1 MNDKIKDVIVTIV
14 FLAIIIVFFIINI
27 EKKDDVISISERR
40 KLEQF
45 PSFSVSK
52 LFDGTFFEKFDK
64 YTTDQFWKREDF
76 RKLKISTEFNVFKK
90 QDYNDMYVYDGYII
104 EQIYP
109 LNSSSLNNFTNKLN
123 YIHDRYLTENNKS
136 YFTIVPDKNYF
147 VDENN
152 LKIDYTEMENT
163 LTQNLKFAKYI
174 NIFDKLEL
182 SDYYK
187 TDAHWKQE
195 NLLKVANE
203 IAEKMNIDI
212 NLKYENVKV
221 DNFEGGYSGRIPVDK
236 QNDEIR
242 ILTNDILENCTVY
255 NYETNKQTNIY
266 DMTKKN
272 GLDKYDVY
280 LSGATSLMVIENP
293 NSTEKRELI
302 VFRDSFASSLIP
314 LLVKSYSKITLV
326 DTRYIS
332 PKILDRY
339 IEFSNQDILFVYS
352 TLIINNSVSLK

>member
-1 MNDKIKDVIVTIV
+1 MSDKIKDIIVTMV
-14 FLAIIIVFFIINI
+14 FLGIIIVLFIINVV
-27 EKKDDVISISERR
+27 KKDDTISISERR

-52 LFDGTFFEKFDK
+52 LFDGTFSEKIDK
-64 YTTDQFWKREDF
+64 YVTDQFWKREDF
-76 RKLKISTEFNVFKK
+76 RKLKINFQFDILKK
-90 QDYNDMYVYDGYII
+90 QDYNYMYVYNGYII

-109 LNSSSLNNFTNKLN
+109 LNNNSINNFTNKMN
-123 YIHDRYLTENNKS
+123 YIKNRYLTKENKS

-147 VDENN
+147 VNENN
-152 LKIDYTEMENT
+152 LKINYAEMENI
-163 LTQNLKFAKYI
+163 LTKDLEFAKYI
-174 NIFDKLEL
+174 KIFNKLEL

-195 NLLKVANE
+195 NLINVANE
-203 IAEKMNIDI
+203 IAEKMNIDVKL
-212 NLKYENVKV
+212 NYKNVKI
-221 DNFEGGYSGRIPVDK
+221 DNFEGGYSGRILLDK

-242 ILTNDILENCTVY
+242 ILTNDVLENCIVY

-280 LSGATSLMVIENP
+280 LSGASSLIAIENP
-293 NSTEKRELI
+293 NSTSKRELI

-332 PKILDRY
+332 PKILDKY